1 MPVEIGGRR
10 LVLPST
16 ATRRAEAA
24 QDELLSGIAQA
35 RARADIE
42 TSLDKQKYDLKNK
55 ATYNAVVRAYGKP
68 AVGEFDPAMDY
79 EVFRGIREAALQRTS
94 AERAAAARAS
104 GASPEPAGPNI
115 DYSRDIAALSPF
127 FPGEEERNGRRL
139 TVAPRAR
146 LDGTKLLAVMQA
158 AKDSPAGQA
167 GVMLSQKFGADY
179 ANEMTYYNTVAGIAT
194 AYAIKEQRGRN
205 VSDRDIQNRIAQV
218 ALLPQEIGNPTL
230 EALKA
235 NRVRQWASALTSGNV
250 PYLVDSD
257 GDGIPD
263 PGQTSRPP
271 VLGFQRT
278 TQAAQPGI
286 TRTTPSRTSF
296 AGLPFNYESYPGN

>member
-1 MPVEIGGRR
+1 
-10 LVLPST
+10 
-16 ATRRAEAA
+16 
-24 QDELLSGIAQA
+24 
-35 RARADIE
+35 
-42 TSLDKQKYDLKNK
+42 
-55 ATYNAVVRAYGKP
+55 
-68 AVGEFDPAMDY
+68 
-79 EVFRGIREAALQRTS
+79 
-94 AERAAAARAS
+94 
-104 GASPEPAGPNI
+104 
-115 DYSRDIAALSPF
+115 
-127 FPGEEERNGRRL
+127 
-139 TVAPRAR
+139 
-146 LDGTKLLAVMQA
+146 
-158 AKDSPAGQA
+158 
-167 GVMLSQKFGADY
+167 
-179 ANEMTYYNTVAGIAT
+179 MTYYNTVAGIAT

-271 VLGFQRT
+271 VFGPQRT

-296 AGLPFNYESYPGN
+296 AGLPYNSESYPGN